1 MQDNEAR
8 LNITWQ
14 GANGELPDPV
24 LADSTDAD
32 VRAWATEAVR
42 SGSVPGVP
50 ADAGVD
56 FRDFVVDRFGP
67 TEARPYALL
76 MIRPKT
82 PFGGTDGL
90 LDDLLDGKPAM
101 IVDSPQLRRALRRR
115 AAERTIEAKNDLDD
129 VRREAAMRAA
139 RTA

>member
-1 MQDNEAR
+1 MLQQPTHSPR
-8 LNITWQ
+8 
-14 GANGELPDPV
+14 
-24 LADSTDAD
+24 
-32 VRAWATEAVR
+32 
-42 SGSVPGVP
+42 
-50 ADAGVD
+50 VD
-56 FRDFVVDRFGP
+56 D
-67 TEARPYALL
+67 
-76 MIRPKT
+76 
-82 PFGGTDGL
+82 L